1 MHKAGRGLNTD
12 RVIVGMSGGV
22 DSSIAAHLLKE
33 RGYEVIGVTLHVW
46 ANPAPSSRDRERGCC
61 AVDAVGD
68 AMDVCERLGIPHRLV
83 DARNAFT
90 AGVIEPFADAYI
102 SGRTPNPCIECNRA
116 VKFDALLRVAARE
129 GAGLIA
135 TGHYARLERTA
146 DSRVEIRRSR
156 DVRKD
161 QSYVLYALTQE
172 TLGRLLLP
180 IGELAKEDVRRIAR
194 ENSLP
199 VADKADSVEICFVP
213 DGDHG
218 GFLSRFRPGAM
229 VPGPVSDIEG
239 RTVGTHEGIARYT
252 IGQRRGLGV
261 AAGERRYVVRIDAGG
276 NRVVLGSRSDLA
288 VSTIDVESMNWVS
301 AHGPTAGPVFVQYR
315 STMTA
320 VPGEFSPGLHGGG
333 RVRFSSPQ
341 YGVAAGQAAVLYD
354 GDRLLGGGTVAAT
367 SPISAL
373 VEAL

>member
-1 MHKAGRGLNTD
+1 
-12 RVIVGMSGGV
+12 
-22 DSSIAAHLLKE
+22 
-33 RGYEVIGVTLHVW
+33 
-46 ANPAPSSRDRERGCC
+46 
-61 AVDAVGD
+61 
-68 AMDVCERLGIPHRLV
+68 V
-83 DARNAFT
+83 DARTAFT

-146 DSRVEIRRSR
+146 DSRSR

-276 NRVVLGSRSDLA
+276 NRVVLGTRSDLE

-301 AHGPTAGPVFVQYR
+301 VHEPASGPVFVQYR

-341 YGVAAGQAAVLYD
+341 YGVAAGQASVLYD